1 MRYEYKVVAIGSPS
15 ELQGLLDL
23 HARDGWRLA
32 ETYQAMG
39 YTRSLIFERP
49 VDPPAA
55 AAPLGLGFADR

>member
-23 HARDGWRLA
+23 HARDGWRLV
-32 ETYQAMG
+32 ESYQAMG

-49 VDPPAA
+49 VKPPPA

>member
-15 ELQGLLDL
+15 ELQGLL
-23 HARDGWRLA
+23 ARDGWRLA

>member
-1 MRYEYKVVAIGSPS
+1 MRYVAAIGSAS

-23 HARDGWRLA
+23 HSRDGWRLA